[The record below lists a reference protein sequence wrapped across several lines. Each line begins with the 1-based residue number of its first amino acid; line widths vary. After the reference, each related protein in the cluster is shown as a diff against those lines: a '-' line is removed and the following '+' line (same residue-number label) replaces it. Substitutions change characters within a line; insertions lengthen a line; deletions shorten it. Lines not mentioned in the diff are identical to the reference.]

1 MQPGEEK
8 AYGDLINMYKY
19 LKGRVHRG
27 WSQAIASGTSKR
39 TRGDGHTL
47 KHRHFP
53 LNIRIYIFSVSI
65 SPSHIQKPPGLGPEP
80 PSSRSPCLSQ
90 VLDKVTLGVT
100 FQPQPFCASVS
111 IFIKFK

>member
-27 WSQAIASGTSKR
+27 WSQTIASGTSDR

-47 KHRHFP
+47 KHRQFP
-53 LNIRIYIFSVSI
+53 LNMRIHIFSVRV

-80 PSSRSPCLSQ
+80 PNSR
-90 VLDKVTLGVT
+90 
-100 FQPQPFCASVS
+100 
-111 IFIKFK
+111 